1 MADGQK
7 SVVALTA
14 DMIFAARIRGTAP
27 HVVLARD
34 AKDLLTKV
42 GEIKPGLVVLDMDR
56 RGLNVREVVQ
66 QLKTAGIEVLCYV
79 SHVREDLIAEAKE
92 AGADRVLARGAF
104 ARQMGELLKPDPT
117 TT

>member
-1 MADGQK
+1 MAGGEK

-34 AKDLLTKV
+34 VKDLLARV
-42 GEIKPGLVVLDMDR
+42 RENKPDLVVLDMDR

-66 QLKTAGIEVLCYV
+66 QLKSLDVEVLCYV

-92 AGADRVLARGAF
+92 AGADRVLARGGF
-104 ARQMGELLKPDPT
+104 AAKMGELLR
-117 TT
+117 